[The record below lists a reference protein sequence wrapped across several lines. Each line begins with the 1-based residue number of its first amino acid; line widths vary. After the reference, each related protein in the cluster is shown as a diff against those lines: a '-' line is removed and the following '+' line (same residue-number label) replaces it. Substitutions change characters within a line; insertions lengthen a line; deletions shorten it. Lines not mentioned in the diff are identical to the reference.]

1 MRPSNQTLTIYGGQT
16 FRDQFLF
23 VDRAGDP
30 VDLLGRSV
38 RMQAREDIASPD
50 TKLDLSTDNGTIEI
64 GADGLLAFNLDA
76 EATAALVDGVYDIQT
91 WVYDLEI
98 TTPAAPPVVDRVM
111 TGVVVVHPE
120 ITR

>member
-16 FRDQFLF
+16 LRDPFQF
-23 VDRAGDP
+23 VDGDGEP
-30 VDLLGRSV
+30 VDLTGRSA
-38 RMQAREDIASPD
+38 RMQAREAVSSPEV
-50 TKLDLSTDNGTIEI
+50 KLELSTDDGTIVI
-64 GADGLLAFNLDA
+64 GPDGLLTLSLDA
-76 EATAALVDGVYDIQT
+76 EATAALVDGVYDVQT

-98 TTPAAPPVVDRVM
+98 TTPASPPVVDRVM